1 MTDVRV
7 PPAAGR
13 RLAGT
18 VHRTIV
24 DQLGM
29 AVFVF
34 RERRLEYQNG
44 AADRLVTRLRLRYRV
59 ELVVLLSDHLAGLGA
74 SAAAEHAPVVS
85 LLTAHG
91 GEPFH
96 LHAIKVG
103 RRLLALTVR
112 EVGADMESF
121 RLRYHLSGRETEV
134 AELVLHGY
142 RNREIAA
149 RLDISPETAKKH
161 LTRVFDKVG
170 VSSRVQLANRL
181 A

>member
-1 MTDVRV
+1 MVRSV
-7 PPAAGR
+7 APAVRLR
-13 RLAGT
+13 RLPVAWY
-18 VHRTIV
+18 RTLV
-24 DQLGM
+24 DQLGL

-34 RERRLEYQNG
+34 RERRLEYHNE
-44 AADRLVTRLRLRYRV
+44 AAMRLVARLRHQYRV
-59 ELVVLLSDHLAGLGA
+59 ELVVLLSDHLMGLGVP
-74 SAAAEHAPVVS
+74 SARDREPVVS

-96 LHAIKVG
+96 LHAIPVARG
-103 RRLLALTVR
+103 VLAVTVR
-112 EVGADMESF
+112 EIGADMESF
-121 RLRYHLSGRETEV
+121 RLRYQLSGREAEV

-149 RLDISPETAKKH
+149 RLEISTETAKKH

>member
-1 MTDVRV
+1 MVRSV
-7 PPAAGR
+7 APPVRLR
-13 RLAGT
+13 RLPVAWY
-18 VHRTIV
+18 RTLV
-24 DQLGM
+24 DQLGL

-34 RERRLEYQNG
+34 RERRLEYHNE
-44 AADRLVTRLRLRYRV
+44 AAMRLVARLRHQYRV
-59 ELVVLLSDHLAGLGA
+59 ELVVLLSDHLTGLGVP
-74 SAAAEHAPVVS
+74 SARDHEPVVS

-96 LHAIKVG
+96 LHAIPVARG
-103 RRLLALTVR
+103 VLAVTVR

-121 RLRYHLSGRETEV
+121 RLRYQLSGREAEV

-149 RLDISPETAKKH
+149 RLEISTETAKKH

>member
-1 MTDVRV
+1 VTVRG
-7 PPAAGR
+7 AAVRAR
-13 RLAGT
+13 RLPAS
-18 VHRTIV
+18 VHRRIL
-24 DQLGM
+24 DQLAL

-34 RERRLEYQNG
+34 RERRLEYQNE
-44 AADRLVTRLRLRYRV
+44 AARRLVARLRQRYRI
-59 ELVVLLSDHLAGLGA
+59 ELVVLLNDHLSALGRPA
-74 SAAAEHAPVVS
+74 PRAREPVVS

-96 LHAIKVG
+96 LHVLFVSRAVM
-103 RRLLALTVR
+103 AVSVR

-121 RLRYHLSGRETEV
+121 RLRYHLSRREAQV

-142 RNREIAA
+142 RNREIAT
-149 RLDISPETAKKH
+149 RLEISTETAKKH

-170 VSSRVQLANRL
+170 VHSRVQLANRL